1 MQMNSFTALAAD
13 DVVRLIA
20 EVQSLTATVKDLVAT
35 TPHRA
40 KTWLEPRELAALL
53 NVSTRTLG
61 KWREQG
67 RFREESYRPTAKGF
81 QYHSKNALADA
92 QQAAVSSCA

>member
-1 MQMNSFTALAAD
+1 MNNFSAIGVD

-20 EVQSLTATVKDLVAT
+20 EVQDLNAVVKALVAT
-35 TPHRA
+35 TPQRT
-40 KTWLEPRELAALL
+40 KTWLEPKELAPLL

-67 RFREESYRPTAKGF
+67 RFRDGSYRPTAKGF
-81 QYHSKNALADA
+81 QYHAKKALEDA
-92 QQAAVSSCA
+92 QQAQSISCV